1 MARTILNGKKVAMHL
16 WGKAINTT
24 VHILNRVVFRIGTKL
39 TFYELWNHKKLI
51 VKYFKVF
58 GSSCYILRDRE
69 NLHKFDSKSNEG
81 IFLGYSSHNKAYIV
95 YNLRTQIIMET
106 INVVIDDNLKEPVKN
121 NLDDM
126 FV

>member
-1 MARTILNGKKVAMHL
+1 M
-16 WGKAINTT
+16 
-24 VHILNRVVFRIGTKL
+24 
-39 TFYELWNHKKLI
+39 
-51 VKYFKVF
+51 
-58 GSSCYILRDRE
+58 RDRE